1 MNPQDWLRGHEL
13 SAETAARFAYVATCL
28 GVTVLL
34 WRSSPLEPRVKRAAA
49 AAGIMHFLASFAA
62 DAALVA
68 HHQYRYQLAGLFWKV
83 PIDLHL
89 AWAALW
95 GAGYCLLWER
105 LAGWKRVAFYVAV
118 VGGTLAWDA
127 LLVSQTKAVVA
138 GQEPLVPVTLEDL
151 LGNGYTPPPF
161 GGSELWPWLRW
172 DLALLACLPWLTLGW
187 FYLVKNRK
195 ALLLRATLYALGY
208 AVVFY
213 LLAPFLVLRF
223 QPDESWKDCVVSC
236 PLMYDFGFGVHAF
249 LHHMPVLAQIAI
261 GLLSLLG
268 AWAAALFY
276 RQGDGTPLPL
286 DPTRALVTSGPY
298 AFVRNPMQISG
309 VGVAVV
315 LALAYRS
322 WYLGFYAVDLFVLLC
337 FLNAWEKAELART
350 FGEPY
355 VRYAGAVRNWI
366 PRLRPYRGI

>member
-1 MNPQDWLRGHEL
+1 MNLDDLIRGHEL

-68 HHQYRYQLAGLFWKV
+68 HHQYRYQLTGLFWKV

-95 GAGYCLLWER
+95 GVGYCLLWER
-105 LAGWKRVAFYVAV
+105 LAGWKRGAFYVAV

-127 LLVSQTKAVVA
+127 LIVSQGKVV
-138 GQEPLVPVTLEDL
+138 LVPFQDL
-151 LGNGYTPPPF
+151 YDVVY
-161 GGSELWPWLRW
+161 GSYSYGQQGELWVWLRW
-172 DLALLACLPWLTLGW
+172 DLALLAGLPWLTLGW

-195 ALLLRATLYALGY
+195 SLPLRATLYALAY
-208 AVVFY
+208 ATVFY
-213 LLAPFLVLRF
+213 FLAPFLVLRY
-223 QPDESWKDCVVSC
+223 QPDESWKACVDGC

-286 DPTRALVTSGPY
+286 DPTRTLVTSGPY

-315 LALAYRS
+315 LALAYQS
-322 WYLGFYAVDLFVLLC
+322 WYLGCYTLNLFVLVC

-355 VRYAGAVRNWI
+355 VRYADAVRNWI
-366 PRLRPYRGI
+366 PRLRPYRKTRA